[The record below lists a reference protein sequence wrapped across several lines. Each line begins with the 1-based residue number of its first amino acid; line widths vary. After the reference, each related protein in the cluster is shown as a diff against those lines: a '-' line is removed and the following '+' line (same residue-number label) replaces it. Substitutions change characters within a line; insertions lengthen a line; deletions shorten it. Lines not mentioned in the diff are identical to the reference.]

1 VLLRRWERTDL
12 ACARAGKGYGPEEAL
27 AWIEGQW
34 RRRHNGAG
42 ISFAIAAA
50 GSGEALGCV
59 SFNARP
65 QPGTAP
71 AGRPDGLLFEPQRGT
86 VGIGYW
92 VLPHA
97 RRRGLAS
104 HAVALVTRWA
114 IAEAGIVRI
123 EALVEPHNV
132 ASQRV
137 VGRAGFSR
145 EGLLRDYLEL
155 GLDGDRTD
163 VYVYSLLAG
172 DTQRAGPGPEPLAQG
187 LVEIGDQVVGRLDPD
202 REPDEV

>member
-1 VLLRRWERTDL
+1 M
-12 ACARAGKGYGPEEAL
+12 

-34 RRRHNGAG
+34 RRRQNGAG
-42 ISFAIAAA
+42 LSFAIAAA

-65 QPGTAP
+65 QPGTVP
-71 AGRPDGLLFEPQRGT
+71 AGQPDGLVFEPQHGT

-92 VLPHA
+92 VLRHA

-123 EALVEPHNV
+123 EALVEPHNI

-137 VGRAGFSR
+137 VEGAGFSR
-145 EGLLRDYLEL
+145 EGLLRAYLEPE
-155 GLDGDRTD
+155 LDGNRADA
-163 VYVYSLLAG
+163 YVYSLLAA
-172 DTQRAGPGPEPLAQG
+172 D
-187 LVEIGDQVVGRLDPD
+187 V
-202 REPDEV
+202 

>member
-12 ACARAGKGYGPEEAL
+12 ACAREGKGYGPEEAL

-34 RRRHNGAG
+34 RRRQDGAG

-50 GSGEALGCV
+50 GDGQALGCV

-65 QPGTAP
+65 QPGTVP
-71 AGRPDGLLFEPQRGT
+71 AGRPDGLLFEPQPGS

-92 VLPHA
+92 VLADA

-104 HAVALVTRWA
+104 HAVALLTRWA

-123 EALVEPHNV
+123 EALVEPANV

-137 VGRAGFSR
+137 VERAGFTR
-145 EGLLRDYLEL
+145 EGLLRAYLEVA
-155 GLDGDRTD
+155 LDGERADA
-163 VYVYSLLAG
+163 YVYSLLAG
-172 DTQRAGPGPEPLAQG
+172 DL
-187 LVEIGDQVVGRLDPD
+187 
-202 REPDEV
+202 

>member
-1 VLLRRWERTDL
+1 MLLRRWERTDI

-34 RRRHNGAG
+34 RRRQHGAG
-42 ISFAIAAA
+42 LSFAIAQAR
-50 GSGEALGCV
+50 SGEAVGCV

-65 QPGTAP
+65 QPGSVP
-71 AGRPDGLLFEPQRGT
+71 AGHADGLVFEPQRGT
-86 VGIGYW
+86 VGVGYW

-123 EALVEPHNV
+123 EALVEPRNV

-137 VGRAGFSR
+137 VERAGFTR
-145 EGLLRDYLEL
+145 EGLLRGYLEPE
-155 GLDGDRTD
+155 LDGGRADA
-163 VYVYSLLAG
+163 YVYSLLADDASG
-172 DTQRAGPGPEPLAQG
+172 TR
-187 LVEIGDQVVGRLDPD
+187 RNS
-202 REPDEV
+202 R

>member
-12 ACARAGKGYGPEEAL
+12 ACARQGKGYGPEEAL

-34 RRRHNGAG
+34 RRRQHGAG
-42 ISFAIAAA
+42 LSLAIASPD
-50 GSGEALGCV
+50 SGEALGCV
-59 SFNARP
+59 GLNARP
-65 QPGTAP
+65 QPGTVP

-92 VLPHA
+92 VLAHA

-104 HAVALVTRWA
+104 HAVALVARWA
-114 IAEAGIVRI
+114 LAEAGIVRI

-137 VGRAGFSR
+137 VERAGFSR
-145 EGLLRDYLEL
+145 EGLLRAYLEPH
-155 GLDGDRTD
+155 LDGERADA
-163 VYVYSLLAG
+163 YVYSLIA
-172 DTQRAGPGPEPLAQG
+172 A
-187 LVEIGDQVVGRLDPD
+187 D
-202 REPDEV
+202 RHILSG